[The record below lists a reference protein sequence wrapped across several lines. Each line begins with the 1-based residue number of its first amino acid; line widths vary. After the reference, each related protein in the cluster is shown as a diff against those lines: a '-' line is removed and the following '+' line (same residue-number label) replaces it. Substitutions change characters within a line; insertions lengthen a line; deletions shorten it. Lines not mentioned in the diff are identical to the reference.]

1 MLAKRAPLFV
11 LLLLAALAALAVIV
25 ATRDREILEP
35 EFPSSEDAGAA
46 VEKLLLEV
54 PEDLLPEKLGPAVE
68 ELLFGGPEAPP
79 GNVLAPPDR
88 DVPAYLCSDNL
99 CVCAEGENIP
109 NDDLRDKWS
118 CTGMAVA
125 CANKGYIVD
134 LPCTVT
140 SSGLSVCV
148 CRKPK

>member
-1 MLAKRAPLFV
+1 MFAKRAPLLV
-11 LLLLAALAALAVIV
+11 LLLLAAVAALAVIV

-35 EFPSSEDAGAA
+35 EFPSSEDAGDA
-46 VEKLLLEV
+46 VEKLRLAV

-68 ELLFGGPEAPP
+68 ELLFSGPVAPP

-109 NDDLRDKWS
+109 DNVRDKWS
-118 CTGMAVA
+118 CAGMAVA

-134 LPCTVT
+134 LPCSVT
-140 SSGLSVCV
+140 SHGLSVCV